1 MQICYRCDKET
12 DRLLAMDAREKGIS
26 KNRLIDGIIQDYL
39 RGDSQTITAL
49 STAQAE
55 RELLSHIRSADER
68 LAQILERIDRSQAYA
83 ASQDD
88 PQGIPQTAPQDDRSD
103 NRPDGQTDDHL
114 GPPVPFAIFRRQLIE
129 TLLDIAKDLEGIR
142 KGWETYRRHMA
153 VQDPPPIDRP

>member
-12 DRLLAMDAREKGIS
+12 DRLLAMDAQEKGIS

-68 LAQILERIDRSQAYA
+68 LAQIWEGIDRSQAYA
-83 ASQDD
+83 ASQADL
-88 PQGIPQTAPQDDRSD
+88 QTAPQGDRSD
-103 NRPDGQTDDHL
+103 SRPDGQTDDHL

-142 KGWETYRRHMA
+142 KGWEAYRRHMA

>member
-1 MQICYRCDKET
+1 MQICYRCSKET
-12 DRLLAMDAREKGIS
+12 DRLLAMDAQEKGIS

-39 RGDSQTITAL
+39 RRDSQTITAL

-68 LAQILERIDRSQAYA
+68 LAQIWEGIDRSQAYA

-103 NRPDGQTDDHL
+103 SRTDGQSDDHL

-142 KGWETYRRHMA
+142 KGWEAYRRHMA
-153 VQDPPPIDRP
+153 VQDPPPIDHP

>member
-12 DRLLAMDAREKGIS
+12 DRLLAMDAQEKGIS

-39 RGDSQTITAL
+39 CGDSQTITAF

-55 RELLSHIRSADER
+55 RELLSLIRSADER
-68 LAQILERIDRSQAYA
+68 LAQILEGIDRSQTCA
-83 ASQDD
+83 ASQNDL
-88 PQGIPQTAPQDDRSD
+88 QGSPQTSPQDDRSD
-103 NRPDGQTDDHL
+103 SRPDGQADDHL
-114 GPPVPFAIFRRQLIE
+114 DPSVLSVIFRRQLIE

-142 KGWETYRRHMA
+142 KGWEAYRRHMA

>member
-68 LAQILERIDRSQAYA
+68 LAQILERIDRSRLTPHPRTIPR
-83 ASQDD
+83 AS
-88 PQGIPQTAPQDDRSD
+88 P
-103 NRPDGQTDDHL
+103 RPLPRMTGQTT
-114 GPPVPFAIFRRQLIE
+114 GQMVRQTIIWARRSPLPSS
-129 TLLDIAKDLEGIR
+129 
-142 KGWETYRRHMA
+142 A
-153 VQDPPPIDRP
+153 VS